1 MHRLFLALLLVPTT
15 TAGAVLSP
23 NDFRRH
29 IEAFNRGDDE
39 PYLGTYPNAVAWDF
53 LSANVPLFSC
63 PDPDVERT
71 YDFRWWAYR
80 QHVRRTDRDETVVTE
95 FLPDVPWAGKGNA
108 ISCAAAMHL
117 REGRW
122 LRDRSIV
129 DEYLRFWLREGGAA
143 RSYSF
148 PVAAAAWDAY
158 LARGDPAKVIDLLP
172 DLIRNYRG
180 WEHDRRDA
188 SGLFWQSD
196 DRDGMEISAGGHG
209 YRPTI
214 NSYMYADA
222 RAIAAIAR
230 LAGDAETAKSFDAD
244 ADRIRSL
251 VQQRLWSDRTLF
263 FHTQTKPGLPTK
275 LRPEQAGID
284 PMARELIGYVPWLYE
299 LPEPGRGYEAAWA
312 QLTDP
317 AGFAA
322 PFGPTTVERRSPLF
336 RVSYAGH
343 ECQWNGP
350 AWPFATSQTLTALAN
365 VVRDYPQ
372 TVVDRR
378 TWFDGFLNYT
388 ASQRLRQPNGV
399 VVPWIDED
407 QDPFT
412 GTWIARAGVERLHGI
427 PQRGK
432 DYNHSTY
439 ADLVITGLC
448 GLVPRADDVIEVN
461 PLLPAGTW
469 AWFCL
474 DGVPYHGRS
483 VTIVWDRDGTHF
495 GRGVGLTIEVDGKAV
510 ARSDH
515 LARTVGP
522 AR

>member
-1 MHRLFLALLLVPTT
+1 MLDPA
-15 TAGAVLSP
+15 
-23 NDFRRH
+23 DFRH
-29 IEAFNRGDDE
+29 YVDEFNSTDDE
-39 PYLGTYPNAVAWDF
+39 PYRHTYPNAVAWDF
-53 LSANVPLFSC
+53 LRDNVPRFSC
-63 PDPDVERT
+63 PDHDVERT
-71 YDFRWWAYR
+71 YYFRWWTYR
-80 QHVRRTDRDETVVTE
+80 KHVRRTAHDGTVVTE
-95 FLPDVPWAGKGNA
+95 FLPDVTWAGKDNA

-122 LRDRSIV
+122 LADRSIV
-129 DEYLRFWLREGGAA
+129 DEYLAFWLTKGGAV

-148 PVAAAAWDAY
+148 PVAAAAWDVY
-158 LARGDPAKVIDLLP
+158 LARGGRAWVVSLLP
-172 DLIRNYRG
+172 DLVRNYRA
-180 WEHDRRDA
+180 WEHDHRDG
-188 SGLFWQSD
+188 SGLFWQVD
-196 DRDGMEISAGGHG
+196 DRDGMEVSAGGHG

-214 NSYMYADA
+214 NTYQFADA

-230 LAGDAETAKSFDAD
+230 LAGDAATAATFDAD
-244 ADRIRSL
+244 ADRIRTL
-251 VQQRLWSDRTLF
+251 VQQRLWSDRTHF
-263 FHTQTKPGLPTK
+263 FHTQPKPGLPTK
-275 LRPEQAGID
+275 LRPEQAGVD
-284 PMARELIGYVPWLYE
+284 PTTRELIGFVPWLYE
-299 LPEPGRGYEAAWA
+299 LPEKGRGYEVAWR

-372 TVVDRR
+372 AIVDRR
-378 TWFDGFLNYT
+378 TWFDAFLTYT
-388 ASQRLRQPNGV
+388 ASQRLRRPNGT

-412 GTWIARAGVERLHGI
+412 GTWIARAGVQRLHGI

-439 ADLVITGLC
+439 DDLIVTGLC
-448 GLVPRADDVIEVN
+448 GLVPRADDTVEVK

-469 AWFCL
+469 DWFCL

-483 VTIVWDRDGTHF
+483 VTIVWDRDGSHF
-495 GRGVGLTIEVDGKAV
+495 ARGPGLTVSVDG
-510 ARSDH
+510 
-515 LARTVGP
+515 RTVAHGD
-522 AR
+522 RLDRVTGSL